1 MITTLRALSFVVVLA
16 PSHFTAAVLF
26 ALFTSVVFAITQRDG
41 VREQVRYGAYCFAL
55 FVGGVFVAGWL
66 MLLLRR

>member
-1 MITTLRALSFVVVLA
+1 MLMTAMIPLALALA

-26 ALFTSVVFAITQRDG
+26 AAFTSIVFAITQRSG
-41 VREQVRYGAYCFAL
+41 VREQVRYGFYCFAL
-55 FVGGVFVAGWL
+55 FVGGVFSAGWL